1 VYWNTL
7 SHLDAFCMGGLIPVM
22 TLDHKVRRPV
32 RILGVAALLAIMAG
46 VFNFLL
52 MDTTH
57 RYITDL
63 GYNHAEMRHDQHVWS
78 YTLLNFL
85 FASMIL
91 VLVSV
96 RARHRM
102 PTTRRLLETKWM
114 MEIGKVSYGMYIFH
128 WAFMTYVIGQA
139 ARPDRFVPALRG
151 AGLFVLQA
159 ELQVLRVLFYQ
170 AEGKENDTCHLRLS
184 L

>member
-1 VYWNTL
+1 
-7 SHLDAFCMGGLIPVM
+7 VM

-128 WAFMTYVIGQA
+128 WAFMTYVM
-139 ARPDRFVPALRG
+139 ARFLPLDRPLVRIVSFLPYVVLVY
-151 AGLFVLQA
+151 LFSKLSYK
-159 ELQVLRVLFYQ
+159 FY
-170 AEGKENDTCHLRLS
+170 ESYFIKLKEKKTTPVIYG
-184 L
+184 